1 MGNLSFGTG
10 SASYY
15 EWTKQGRVYC
25 AYAKVTSPVIYTTA
39 AGTGGPLLWNNSNV
53 NGNAVNAVILAVGAN
68 LTTASSVAATL
79 GITGNS
85 DQTSAPSSTTAID
98 AQANLFVG
106 GGKVSSACNTY
117 RVGTVS
123 TAGNFFIPTHTLDTG
138 AVTAVAMVP
147 AWVDLGGLIVVPP
160 GSWVAVSA
168 SATATSAVA
177 NIGLIWAEIPL
188 D

>member
-10 SASYY
+10 TASYY
-15 EWTKQGRVYC
+15 EWAKKGQVYC
-25 AYAKVTSPVIYTTA
+25 AYAKVTTPVIYTTA
-39 AGTGGPLLWNNSNV
+39 AGTGGPLLWNNSKA
-53 NGNAVNAVILAVGAN
+53 NGTSVNAVILAVGAD

-85 DQTSAPSSTTAID
+85 GQTSAPSSTTAID

-117 RVGTVS
+117 RIGTVS
-123 TAGNFFIPTHTLDTG
+123 TAGNFFVPTHTLGTG
-138 AVTAVAMVP
+138 AITTVAVLP
-147 AWVDLGGLIVVPP
+147 CWVDVGGLVIVPP
-160 GSWVAVSA
+160 GSWCAVSA
-168 SATATSAVA
+168 TATATSAVV